1 MERGAGRGSGRQRR
15 GVVIV
20 MDERA
25 QAILDDA
32 RETLA
37 RLADVKVERR
47 VHRDDGF
54 STDWARGMPPKPAP
68 PTMAEVEA
76 KIADA
81 VTELET
87 FVRREITTAKAEHQ
101 AEHETLWLDVF
112 GAAIAEERK
121 RRRAEVG
128 DEIEKLRAELA
139 ELRADLTIAKAH
151 ARGEVVEV
159 PEFLERRRA

>member
-1 MERGAGRGSGRQRR
+1 
-15 GVVIV
+15 

-37 RLADVKVERR
+37 RIADVRVERR

-76 KIADA
+76 KIADELDKQA
-81 VTELET
+81 TELQT
-87 FVRREITTAKAEHQ
+87 FVRRAITTAKAEHQ
-101 AEHETLWLDVF
+101 AEHEGLWIDVF

-128 DEIEKLRAELA
+128 ADIEQLRVELA

-151 ARGEVVEV
+151 ARGDVVEV